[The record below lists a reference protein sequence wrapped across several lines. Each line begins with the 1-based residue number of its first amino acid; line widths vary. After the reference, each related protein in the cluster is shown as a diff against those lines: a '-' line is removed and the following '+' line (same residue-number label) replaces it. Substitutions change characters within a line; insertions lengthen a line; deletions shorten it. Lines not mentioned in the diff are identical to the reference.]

1 MTAAAPSQSGAA
13 LLWPYAAAGL
23 AMVVLLL
30 GGAGGW
36 AALAPLD
43 GAVVAPA
50 VVTVESHRKTVQHR
64 EGGIVRA
71 ILVREGD
78 AVQTGDSLVQLDDTE
93 PHAELAI
100 LEGNLVALRSGEARL
115 IAERGGAGEVRMT
128 ADLLLRIATEPM
140 VAAAIEAERLVFE
153 ARRTSREG
161 EIGLLQ
167 QRILAFEEEIRG
179 TELQV
184 RSKRRQ
190 QILIEEELEGVRYL
204 YAKGYAP
211 RTRLLALEREA
222 ERLGGEIGA
231 HRSEAARARAAILE
245 IRLHILQIEKTFREE
260 VAEELRDA
268 QAEIARVTEERRTA
282 LDAFERTQI
291 RAPQSGYV
299 VGLSVHTI
307 GGVVGAGQAIMDIV
321 PATDRLMLEAQVAP
335 QDIDKVADGQEVLVR
350 LSALDRSET
359 PEVSGSVL
367 TVSADR
373 LVSPDGATPY
383 YLVQIDINES
393 ELAKWKDPILLPGMP
408 AEAFIKTGQRTAL
421 SYLFKPITD
430 SLHRAVRD

>member
-1 MTAAAPSQSGAA
+1 MTAATPSQAGTA
-13 LLWPYAAAGL
+13 LWPYAAVGL
-23 AMVVLLL
+23 LMVAILL
-30 GGAGGW
+30 GGVGGW

-64 EGGIVRA
+64 EGGIVREV
-71 ILVREGD
+71 LVREGD
-78 AVQTGDSLVQLDDTE
+78 AVRQGDLLVRLDDIE
-93 PHAELAI
+93 PRAGLAI
-100 LEGNLVALRSGEARL
+100 LEGKLVALRSREARL
-115 IAERGGAGEVRMT
+115 IAERSGAGEVRMP

-153 ARRTSREG
+153 ARKASREG

-179 TELQV
+179 TELQA

-190 QILIEEELEGVRYL
+190 QVLIEEELEGVRHL
-204 YAKGYAP
+204 YDKGYAP

-231 HRSEAARARAAILE
+231 HRSEAARARSAILE
-245 IRLHILQIEKTFREE
+245 IKLHILQIEKTFREQ
-260 VAEELRDA
+260 VAQELRDI
-268 QAEIARVTEERRTA
+268 QAEIARATEERRTA

-307 GGVVGAGQAIMDIV
+307 GGVIGAGQPIMDIV

-335 QDIDKVADGQEVLVR
+335 QDIDKVAAGQEVLVTF
-350 LSALDRSET
+350 SALDRNDT
-359 PEVSGSVL
+359 PEVMGSVR

-373 LVSPDGATPY
+373 LVSADGITPY
-383 YLVQIDINES
+383 YLARIGIEEG
-393 ELAKWKDPILLPGMP
+393 ELASLEDLVLLPGMP
-408 AEAFIKTGQRTAL
+408 AEAFIKTGRRTAL
-421 SYLFKPITD
+421 SYLLKPISD
-430 SLHRAVRD
+430 SLHRAIRD